1 MKNTYLS
8 ILLFFLLIIPS
19 SVVGQD
25 LNYAVQFTVKNVD
38 GSERTRLY
46 LTSKSKCN
54 SDLKR
59 IVAQTKATM
68 GVTSVFGEKCGN
80 ASYLQSFFN
89 RDPMHVPYIISG
101 NNRDVL
107 ILNGAS
113 YEACM
118 AMAAVTGTT
127 CIPE

>member
-25 LNYAVQFTVKNVD
+25 LNYAVQFTAKNVD

-68 GVTSVFGEKCGN
+68 GVTIVFGEKCGN

-89 RDPMHVPYIISG
+89 REPMHVPYIISG

-118 AMAAVTGTT
+118 GMAAISGTT

>member
-1 MKNTYLS
+1 MKNIYLS
-8 ILLFFLLIIPS
+8 ILIFFLITIPS
-19 SVVGQD
+19 IVVGQD
-25 LNYAVQFTVKNVD
+25 LNYAVQFTVKNID

-46 LTSKSKCN
+46 LTSKSKCY

-59 IVAQTKATM
+59 IVAQQKSIM
-68 GVTSVFGEKCGN
+68 GSSVSGEKCGN
-80 ASYLQSFFN
+80 ASHLKGFFN
-89 RDPMHVPYIISG
+89 RESMHVPYIITG

-107 ILNGAS
+107 VLNGAS

-118 AMAAVTGTT
+118 GMAAMTGTT

>member
-1 MKNTYLS
+1 MKNIYLS

-25 LNYAVQFTVKNVD
+25 LNYIVQFTAKNID

-59 IVAQTKATM
+59 IVAETKSSM

-80 ASYLQSFFN
+80 ASYLHGFFN
-89 RDPMHVPYIISG
+89 REPMDVPYIING

-113 YEACM
+113 YQACM
-118 AMAAVTGTT
+118 GMAAMTETT